1 MSAKRLLE
9 VFGEAEEAFGLKGLA
24 RDVEAFQV
32 AAHLAALCSGE
43 GPEGWEGICEG
54 IGEGVIPRLVAQRE
68 RLWDWVATLRGEIFH
83 NTRSSAL
90 RLLALMAA
98 QALVKLLDGEGD
110 GEVEALAHALK
121 AYRLLQVKE
130 ELS

>member
-9 VFGEAEEAFGLKGLA
+9 VFGEVEVALGLKGLA

-43 GPEGWEGICEG
+43 GPEGWEGVCEEA
-54 IGEGVIPRLVAQRE
+54 IYRLVAQRE

-98 QALVKLLDGEGD
+98 QALVKLLDREGD
-110 GEVEALAHALK
+110 GEVEALAHALQ
-121 AYRLLQVKE
+121 AYRLLQVKGG
-130 ELS
+130 EL

>member
-9 VFGEAEEAFGLKGLA
+9 VFGEAEAVFGLKGLA

-43 GPEGWEGICEG
+43 GPEGWEGIC
-54 IGEGVIPRLVAQRE
+54 EGVIPRLVAQRE

-121 AYRLLQVKE
+121 EYRLLQVKGG
-130 ELS
+130 EL

>member
-9 VFGEAEEAFGLKGLA
+9 VFGEAEVAFGLKGLA

-54 IGEGVIPRLVAQRE
+54 VIPRLVAQRE

-83 NTRSSAL
+83 NARSSAL

-121 AYRLLQVKE
+121 AYRLLQVKG

>member
-9 VFGEAEEAFGLKGLA
+9 VFGEAEVAFGLKGLA

-32 AAHLAALCSGE
+32 AAHLAALCSDGD
-43 GPEGWEGICEG
+43 PEGWEGVCE
-54 IGEGVIPRLVAQRE
+54 EASYRLVAQRE
-68 RLWDWVATLRGEIFH
+68 RLWDWVATLRGEVFH
-83 NTRSSAL
+83 NTSSSAA

-121 AYRLLQVKE
+121 AYRLLQVKG